1 MAVGPAF
8 FLTPAPWTLLDNN
21 ARLLVLRSAPSLRL
35 LLMVT
40 STVAGGLGGRENEN
54 PIRVLLL
61 LVLVAKVLKET
72 SSYKLVT

>member
-1 MAVGPAF
+1 MAVGPTF

-35 LLMVT
+35 LLLAS

-54 PIRVLLL
+54 PIRVLL
-61 LVLVAKVLKET
+61 VLVGKVLKET
-72 SSYKLVT
+72 SSYKLIT